1 MNRSCFIRAGR
12 GFALLAPLAL
22 VAFALC
28 SPAAGQSG
36 RRERE
41 ARPVESPQPAPV
53 ITPKIETEPAN
64 RRNLPDVAVAV
75 AGRIGSRVT
84 RGRAEQIYNSF
95 ASRLGEYMK
104 VTSLGLAKRDDAV
117 KGARARGW
125 QYVAFLELEFEPY
138 SDGRVVLNSPDIV
151 VNYSVIDTL
160 SGKSRTKGA
169 VYYRPGGGTGPV
181 KITPEAAGR
190 EAAELVLDWFAL
202 PSNLEK

>member
-12 GFALLAPLAL
+12 GVARLAPLAL

-28 SPAAGQSG
+28 ATAVAQSG
-36 RRERE
+36 RRARE
-41 ARPVESPQPAPV
+41 ARPAESPQPAPV

-64 RRNLPDVAVAV
+64 RRNLPDVPVAV

-95 ASRLGEYMK
+95 ASRLGEFMK

-117 KGARARGW
+117 KGARAKGW

-138 SDGRVVLNSPDIV
+138 SDGRVVLSSPDIV
-151 VNYSVIDTL
+151 VNYSIIDTL
-160 SGKSRTKGA
+160 SGKSRTKGT
-169 VYYRPGGGTGPV
+169 VYYRPGGGRGPV
-181 KITPEAAGR
+181 KITTEAAGR

-202 PSNLEK
+202 PADLEK